1 MDLVAVTVIHETVT
15 QTDVNKMKTDA
26 SIDYLIQFQDAIA
39 LRSGSF
45 RQSSSFQLDSSYN

>member
-26 SIDYLIQFQDAIA
+26 SIDYLIQFQERLISPIEFISDW
-39 LRSGSF
+39 
-45 RQSSSFQLDSSYN
+45 FQL